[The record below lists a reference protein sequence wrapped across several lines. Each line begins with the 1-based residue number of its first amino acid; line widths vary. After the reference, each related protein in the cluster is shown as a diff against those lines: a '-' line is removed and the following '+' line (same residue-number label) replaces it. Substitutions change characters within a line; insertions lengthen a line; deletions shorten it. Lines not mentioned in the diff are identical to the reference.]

1 MIVLREP
8 NEMRQ
13 WSLERRREGRTIGF
27 VPTMGALHEG
37 HASLMREAARRD
49 DVAVAS
55 VFVNPTQFGP
65 NEDFGKYP
73 RMFEADCAMAADCGA
88 IAVYAPSAN
97 VMYPAGYATT
107 VSVARLTDGLCGR
120 SRPGHFSG
128 VTTVV
133 AKLFNA
139 VLPHR
144 AYFGQKDAQQC
155 AAIRRMARDLDMGVE
170 IVEMP
175 IVREADG
182 LAMSSRNKYLSA
194 EDRVRALA
202 LSRALIHG
210 QSLLEGG
217 RRDAREIVGAVRERL
232 AGVDVDY
239 VELVDA
245 ENMQPADVVS
255 GCVVLAVAAR
265 VGTTRLIDN
274 IKYCVNTKCCVPEVA
289 GQGTA
294 HAEESAK

>member
-13 WSLERRREGRTIGF
+13 WSLDRRRDDKTIGF

-37 HASLMREAARRD
+37 HASLMREAARKN

-55 VFVNPTQFGP
+55 IFVNPTQFGP
-65 NEDFGKYP
+65 NEDFNKYP
-73 RMFEADCAMAADCGA
+73 RMFEADCAMARACGVVA
-88 IAVYAPSAN
+88 IYAPAAD
-97 VMYPAGYATT
+97 VMYPPGYATT
-107 VSVARLTDGLCGR
+107 VSVARLTEGLCGR
-120 SRPGHFSG
+120 ARPGHFAG

-155 AAIRRMARDLDMGVE
+155 AVIRRMARDLDMGVE

-175 IVREADG
+175 IVREPDG
-182 LAMSSRNKYLSA
+182 LALSSRNAYLSG
-194 EDRVRALA
+194 EERVRALS
-202 LSRALIHG
+202 LSRALFHA
-210 QSLLEGG
+210 QSLLENG
-217 RRDAREIVGAVRERL
+217 RRNARDIVRAVRERL
-232 AGVDVDY
+232 DGVEVDY

-245 ENMQPADVVS
+245 EDLEPVDAVT
-255 GCVVLAVAAR
+255 GCAVLAVAAR

-274 IKYCVNTKCCVPEVA
+274 IKFCAPVVA
-289 GQGTA
+289 GSVGA

>member
-8 NEMRQ
+8 NEMRR
-13 WSLERRREGRTIGF
+13 WSFERRREGKTIGF

-37 HASLMREAARRD
+37 HASLMREAGRKN

-55 VFVNPTQFGP
+55 IFVNPTQFGP
-65 NEDFGKYP
+65 NEDFNKYP
-73 RMFEADCAMAADCGA
+73 RMFDADCAMARECGVV
-88 IAVYAPSAN
+88 AVYAPTAGM
-97 VMYPAGYATT
+97 MYPPGYATT
-107 VSVARLTDGLCGR
+107 VSVARLTEGLCGR

-139 VLPHR
+139 VMPHR

-155 AAIRRMARDLDMGVE
+155 AVIRRMARDLDTGVE

-175 IVREADG
+175 IVREPDG
-182 LAMSSRNKYLSA
+182 LAMSSRNAYLSA
-194 EDRVRALA
+194 DERAKALA
-202 LSRALIHG
+202 LSRALFHA
-210 QSLLEGG
+210 QSLLENG
-217 RRDAREIVGAVRERL
+217 RRDAREIVRAVRERL
-232 AGVDVDY
+232 DGIEADY

-245 ENMQPADVVS
+245 ENLEPVNEVS

-265 VGTTRLIDN
+265 VGATRLIDN
-274 IKYCVNTKCCVPEVA
+274 IKYCAPAASA
-289 GQGTA
+289 GPHT
-294 HAEESAK
+294 EESAK